1 MPALDQ
7 IGLRVPTLYTETAE
21 SATPLFDGHATLMN
35 SLAGSTVKV
44 GDPGWTGSSDA
55 TQSPILWGDPPFND
69 QNQGLYFMTNSITL
83 QPDATYGT
91 VYKYEIGPGDT
102 NPYFDQPT
110 KPNGELTVSRPIS
123 MGQYDWYA
131 EAFKIVSPYTMLSG
145 GFNVVCQYGYP
156 ALFSPP
162 LSISFDSNGLG
173 IDRHVGIVPVGG
185 GSVTYT
191 LKPRFYTVA
200 SVLDKWVEMVI
211 GVKWAVD
218 TNGEIYVY
226 SRIKA
231 NGETVFSLQYVDF
244 DHPTNQRTDGE
255 PVLTIMND
263 KQSLYFGT
271 DAAPP
276 TNTLLHRGFTRWDN
290 QADAIASMG

>member
-1 MPALDQ
+1 M
-7 IGLRVPTLYTETAE
+7 YTEIGE
-21 SATPLFDGHATLMN
+21 PATPLFDGHATLMS
-35 SLAGSTVKV
+35 SLTGSTIKIS
-44 GDPGWTGSSDA
+44 DPGWTGSSDA
-55 TQSPILWGDPPFND
+55 TQTPIIWGDPPFTSAK
-69 QNQGLYFMTNSITL
+69 QGTYFMTDSITL

-91 VYKYEIGPGDT
+91 IYECEIGPGDT

-145 GFNVVCQYGYP
+145 GFNVIEQYGYP
-156 ALFSPP
+156 SLFSPP

-173 IDRHVGIVPVGG
+173 IDRHVGVIATGG
-185 GSVTYT
+185 GSITYVI
-191 LKPRFYTVA
+191 KPRFFTVA
-200 SVLDKWVEMVI
+200 SVLDKWVEYVV

-244 DHPTNQRTDGE
+244 NHPTFQREEGE
-255 PVLTIMND
+255 PVVSRVND
-263 KQSLYFGT
+263 KMGLYFGT

-276 TNTLLHRGFTRWDN
+276 TNTVLHRGFTRWDN
-290 QADAIASMG
+290 QSDAIASMG